1 MEHAP
6 SHTKIIGQIFDEMT
20 GAFQEEVPSIF
31 PRKDVDPYSIYEE
44 GTRLA
49 GVDVVDLPDGRQIHV
64 FSSVAASPHTLFRVP
79 YQDYDLDVEEKN
91 EDGTVSVI
99 KKHLD
104 GFKSVFKRQA
114 AEAGYISPD
123 REDTIENEF
132 VVIEK
137 DGQEETPDV
146 VPLDMLV
153 WTMIKDTDG
162 TLKPIDINDF
172 ASPRTGDQNIDKF
185 RLQMRDDKLQEVYG
199 HVIKRMDLASHTLL
213 ELYNINVRSE
223 IPFLPEKHE
232 DDLLQGVAIGFYRG
246 DITKMLG
253 QFKFDGLGKGPM
265 SNSST
270 HFRTTVHL
278 AMETI
283 DELRQ
288 LHHGIS
294 MQDVIDFI
302 RFKAVNGTLSRSI
315 HFAENIHIHETKDSK
330 MKRAPNYKSEPE
342 LLRELIQSNN
352 IPPIELLKLIDP
364 YASMAHDLMS
374 EWLAEKIQTEFGDY
388 ENSIELFAHHA
399 GKNERAIRASEG
411 VELTLFSH
419 DPDVREKALA
429 RITRIIGESFSPMWE
444 DIKQYVQ
451 EKLLLSPDEQV
462 SKLRD
467 IQDEYGLPDKV
478 IVAIQRL
485 LPTEKQIQNALA
497 STSDES
503 VIQTI
508 QSIQQKYARLKSIRE
523 KQYADC
529 KSRIDAGDGTTAD
542 LTNMISALQ
551 TLQLFND
558 WNEGYNI
565 PGVPSFGITFHKD
578 SQNNSHILLGW
589 LLSMKGLAELWLGAM
604 VIREK
609 RDSA

>member
-1 MEHAP
+1 MEQSP

-20 GAFQEEVPSIF
+20 GASQEEVPSIF

-49 GVDVVDLPDGRQIHV
+49 GVDVVELPDGRQIHV

-91 EDGTVSVI
+91 EDGTASPG
-99 KKHLD
+99 KKHLE
-104 GFKSVFKRQA
+104 GFKSVFKRHA
-114 AEAGYISPD
+114 AEAGY
-123 REDTIENEF
+123 RAAELEDTLENEP

-137 DGQEETPDV
+137 DGQKQSPEA

-172 ASPRTGDQNIDKF
+172 ASPLTGDQNIDKF
-185 RLQMRDDKLQEVYG
+185 RLQLRDAKLEEVYG
-199 HVIKRMDLASHTLL
+199 HVIKRMDLAAKTLL
-213 ELYNINVRSE
+213 ELYNTNVRAE
-223 IPFLPEKHE
+223 IPFLPEKFE
-232 DDLLQGVAIGFYRG
+232 QDLLQGVAIGFYRG

-278 AMETI
+278 AIDTI
-283 DELRQ
+283 EELRQ

-294 MQDVIDFI
+294 MQDVIDYI
-302 RFKAVNGTLSRSI
+302 RFKEVNETLSRSI

-330 MKRAPNYKSEPE
+330 IKRAPGYKSEPE

-364 YASMAHDLMS
+364 YASIAHDLMS

-388 ENSIELFAHHA
+388 ENTIELFAHHA

-411 VELTLFSH
+411 VELTLVSH
-419 DPDVREKALA
+419 EPEVREKALA
-429 RITRIIGESFSPMWE
+429 RITRIIGEFFSPMWE
-444 DIKQYVQ
+444 DIKLYVQ
-451 EKLLLSPDEQV
+451 EKLLLSPDEQN
-462 SKLRD
+462 SKLKE
-467 IQDEYGLPDKV
+467 IQDEYDLPDKV

-485 LPTEKQIQNALA
+485 LPTEKQIQNLQNSVTDA
-497 STSDES
+497 SQLRR
-503 VIQTI
+503 IR
-508 QSIQQKYARLKSIRE
+508 SIQHGYAMLKADQE
-523 KQYADC
+523 KHYADSLE
-529 KSRIDAGDGTTAD
+529 KIRNGQGTSED
-542 LTNMISALQ
+542 LTKLISALQ

-578 SQNNSHILLGW
+578 KENNTHVLLGW